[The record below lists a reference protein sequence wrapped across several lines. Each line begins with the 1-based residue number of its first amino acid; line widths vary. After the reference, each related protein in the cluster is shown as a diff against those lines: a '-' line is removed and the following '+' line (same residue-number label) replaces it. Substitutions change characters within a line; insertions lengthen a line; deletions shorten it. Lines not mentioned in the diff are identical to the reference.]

1 MLEAV
6 HICLKVTLYSVATC
20 SSTRRGIV
28 LVGLN
33 TIFIIQQG
41 FLLKAS
47 NYEHTPIIYTFRN
60 LPVTAVRSY
69 TQCIKLYMQLSQ
81 AFRMLSALD
90 LSVDPTHKLVGV
102 PFSTPGAISEM

>member
-6 HICLKVTLYSVATC
+6 HICLKVTLYSVATY

-41 FLLKAS
+41 FLLKAL
-47 NYEHTPIIYTFRN
+47 NYEHIPIT
-60 LPVTAVRSY
+60 
-69 TQCIKLYMQLSQ
+69 
-81 AFRMLSALD
+81 
-90 LSVDPTHKLVGV
+90 
-102 PFSTPGAISEM
+102 